1 MKVIDGAKVFIKNKK
16 LNKYLFCL
24 RDDNPN
30 IPNPNCWSLFGGG
43 IEVGE
48 TPLEALKREINEE
61 TNIAIYDIKLIDSR
75 DITLRIKDKPYTVI
89 GNIFLAYT
97 DAELENIELYEG
109 QKVGYFT
116 INEIK
121 NAKNISSTMPD
132 FLRRYKKHLE

>member
-1 MKVIDGAKVFIKNKK
+1 MIIQTS
-16 LNKYLFCL
+16 
-24 RDDNPN
+24 
-30 IPNPNCWSLFGGG
+30 PNPNCWSLFGGG
-43 IEVGE
+43 IKVGE
-48 TPLEALKREINEE
+48 TPLEALEREISEE

-75 DITLRIKDKPYTVI
+75 DITLYIKDKPYTI
-89 GNIFLAYT
+89 ISNIFLAYT